1 MRPSSGATARPQV
14 LNRMRPGS
22 GAGAWLRVTFLD
34 EQTTPVGLALTDVW
48 TSVPAVS
55 FSGLDLNANRVEG
68 NVSWTPPVC
77 DANVSAYETCLATD
91 ATDSAGALGGSM
103 AVGTK
108 V

>member
-1 MRPSSGATARPQV
+1 MAARD
-14 LNRMRPGS
+14 L
-22 GAGAWLRVTFLD
+22 LD
-34 EQTTPVGLALTDVW
+34 EQTTPVGLALTDVS
-48 TSVPAVS
+48 TSVPSVS